1 MIPTSGATALV
12 VLPLIA
18 EEWKLLVFYL
28 TMLPVD
34 LKNCLGLR
42 CLTPLSAIH
51 CISFISW
58 RSVLLVEET
67 TDLSQVTDKLYR
79 IMLYQVHLVMNG
91 VRTHNFSGDRH

>member
-1 MIPTSGATALV
+1 MIPTSGAIALV

-34 LKNCLGLR
+34 LENCLGLR

-58 RSVLLVEET
+58 RSVLLVE
-67 TDLSQVTDKLYR
+67 
-79 IMLYQVHLVMNG
+79 
-91 VRTHNFSGDRH
+91 